1 MDVREQNNLSVQ
13 KFWCT
18 CVNLCMLSL
27 DSRRIKTKNFS
38 LKLNYSIKSFLLLLK
53 ITHSFMMKGDL
64 QLIIYSS
71 NITNNKILVISKET
85 PQAKLLVCLEQV

>member
-1 MDVREQNNLSVQ
+1 
-13 KFWCT
+13 
-18 CVNLCMLSL
+18 
-27 DSRRIKTKNFS
+27 
-38 LKLNYSIKSFLLLLK
+38 
-53 ITHSFMMKGDL
+53 MMKGDL